1 MLLKQTAKKMA
12 NKEGY
17 KDPTAEIAIANVM
30 REQMLKELEA
40 SKKRRGVKN
49 GPVKTE
55 KSNKN

>member
-1 MLLKQTAKKMA
+1 MA
-12 NKEGY
+12 NGEGY

-30 REQMLKELEA
+30 REWMLKEKA
-40 SKKRRGVKN
+40 SKKERGVKD